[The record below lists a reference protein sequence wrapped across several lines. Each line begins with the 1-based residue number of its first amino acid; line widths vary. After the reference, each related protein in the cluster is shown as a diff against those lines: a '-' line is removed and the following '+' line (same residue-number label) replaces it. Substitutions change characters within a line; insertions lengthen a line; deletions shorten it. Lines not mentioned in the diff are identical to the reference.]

1 MARRSSG
8 SRASS
13 REEDYYDSNQDG
25 ADNDP
30 SPGMLGNGS
39 RDEERRIEG
48 NAMAVSAVAMAAG
61 DLRPARDRPLGGGTR
76 LAK

>member
-1 MARRSSG
+1 MVRRSSG

-30 SPGMLGNGS
+30 SPGMLGNAV

-48 NAMAVSAVAMAAG
+48 NAMAVSAVAR
-61 DLRPARDRPLGGGTR
+61 DLETSRSSGRPLGGRTG
-76 LAK
+76 